1 MANGK
6 GPGGQG
12 GGSQGGGSQGGQ
24 AGEQDNES
32 WQSMMQDRV
41 NRLASQVQSQSSQ
54 LGEMAGGGIRE
65 WPMSSVLG
73 ALAIG
78 AAIGFVLGRSS

>member
-6 GPGGQG
+6 GQGGQG
-12 GGSQGGGSQGGQ
+12 GGQ

-32 WQSMMQDRV
+32 WQSTMQDQV
-41 NRLASQVQSQSSQ
+41 NRLASQVQRQSSQ
-54 LGEMAGGGIRE
+54 LGELAGGGIRE

>member
-6 GPGGQG
+6 APGASG
-12 GGSQGGGSQGGQ
+12 GGSQTGTEMGG
-24 AGEQDNES
+24 DD
-32 WQSMMQDRV
+32 WQTMMQDRV
-41 NRLASQVQSQSSQ
+41 NKLASQVQSQGSDIAD
-54 LGEMAGGGIRE
+54 MAESGIRE

-78 AAIGFVLGRSS
+78 VAVGFVLGRSV